1 MVPSPRPNTTALKT
15 APSPAITATL
25 TAKMRARCGVASRTG
40 MMVRCRNSLPAARM
54 PRMSMTTQVIA
65 PNLSIW

>member
-1 MVPSPRPNTTALKT
+1 MVASPSPNSTALNT
-15 APSPAITATL
+15 APSPAITAIL
-25 TAKMRARCGVASRTG
+25 TAKIRARCGVASSTG

>member
-1 MVPSPRPNTTALKT
+1 MPSPSPKTRALKT

-40 MMVRCRNSLPAARM
+40 TMVRCRNSLPAARM